1 MRLDQYLVEAC
12 GIFSRN
18 KAQELIKAGKVT
30 VGTKVIKKPAFQ
42 VEDETVT
49 VEEGDHY
56 VSRAAWKLRGFLNE
70 CELDISGMEALDIGA
85 STGGFT
91 QVLLENGAEHVY
103 AVDVGSD
110 QLHPTLR
117 TDGKVTSIENTDIR
131 DYDPERRFELVVSDV
146 SFISLMHILDTVDT
160 LASRYIILL
169 FKPQFEV
176 GRDAKRDKKG
186 VVTDQKAVDKAMI
199 RFEDAATLLGW
210 ELKLKSPSVL
220 SGKEGNI
227 EYCYYFEKH

>member
-1 MRLDQYLVEAC
+1 MRLDQYLVEQC

-42 VEDETVT
+42 VDDETVS
-49 VEEGDHY
+49 VAEGDHY
-56 VSRAAWKLRGFLNE
+56 VSRAAWKLRGFLKE
-70 CELDISGMEALDIGA
+70 IELDVQQMEALDVGA

-110 QLHPTLR
+110 QLHPSLR
-117 TDGKVTSIENTDIR
+117 NDERVTSIENTDIR
-131 DYDPERRFELVVSDV
+131 DYDPERTFELVVSDV
-146 SFISLMHILDTVDT
+146 SFISLMHILESIDA
-160 LASRYIILL
+160 LASRHIILL

-176 GRDAKRDKKG
+176 GREIKRDKKG
-186 VVTDQKAVDKAMI
+186 VVTDHKAIDKAMI
-199 RFEDAATLLGW
+199 RFEDAASLQGW
-210 ELKLKSPSVL
+210 DLKLKSPSVL

>member
-1 MRLDQYLVEAC
+1 MRLDQYLVEQC

-30 VGTKVIKKPAFQ
+30 VGTKVIKKPSFQ
-42 VEDETVT
+42 VADEAVS

-56 VSRAAWKLRGFLNE
+56 VSRAAWKLRGFLSE
-70 CELDISGMEALDIGA
+70 TELDVSGLEALDIGS

-91 QVLLENGAEHVY
+91 QVLLENGVSHVY

-110 QLHPTLR
+110 QLHPTLQSDER
-117 TDGKVTSIENTDIR
+117 VTSIENTDIR

-146 SFISLMHILDTVDT
+146 SFISLMHILERVDE
-160 LASRYIILL
+160 LAERHIILL

-176 GRDAKRDKKG
+176 GREAKRDKKG
-186 VVTDQKAVDKAMI
+186 VVTDLKAIDKAMI
-199 RFEDAATLLGW
+199 RFEDAATLQGW
-210 ELKLKSPSVL
+210 SLRLKSPSVL